1 MTNRLIEEKRN
12 KKKISTIPNQK
23 NNRNI
28 IQYLL
33 LPPYQNRDIT
43 SQSLFYITHRIAAK
57 KKKINMA
64 VKESKQKEVEGR
76 TGKQRKEKG
85 GSNKNQQGKE
95 HIE

>member
-1 MTNRLIEEKRN
+1 
-12 KKKISTIPNQK
+12 
-23 NNRNI
+23 
-28 IQYLL
+28 
-33 LPPYQNRDIT
+33 
-43 SQSLFYITHRIAAK
+43 
-57 KKKINMA
+57 MA